1 MEFLYEIGLFIV
13 KSFWFVI
20 CVIVVL
26 IAFSSIIAKRR
37 GPSGDRDEGHLV
49 IKHLNELHRELQRT
63 VDMEAFDPKSAQR
76 ARKLDQKQRKEMAK
90 ERDREAKAATK
101 TPRKAETEAG
111 EAEVTDKKER
121 QHIFVINFDGEDVDA
136 ARVEYLRKEINA
148 LLVRTKK
155 PNEVVV
161 RLKSGGGYVHSYGFA
176 ASQLLRVREAGIK
189 LTVAVDQIAASGGY
203 MMAAVADKIIAA
215 PFAVIGSIGVAAEM
229 PNLHRLLKKHDI
241 DYEILT
247 AGKHKRT
254 LTMFGEN
261 TDEHREKF
269 QEEMEEVHILFQDFI
284 SKYRDRVDVP
294 STATGESWYGTKA
307 LELNLIDAISTS
319 DQYILTAANDS
330 EIYEL
335 EWVTHDR
342 PLNKLAERLAAS
354 AAVVSNWLKMGLNS
368 AQGRSQDRLF

>member
-1 MEFLYEIGLFIV
+1 MEFLYELALFIV
-13 KSFWFVI
+13 KSFWIVVCI
-20 CVIVVL
+20 IVVL
-26 IAFSSIIAKRR
+26 MAFTTMVVKRR
-37 GPSGDRDEGHLV
+37 SPGGERDEGHLV

-76 ARKLDQKQRKEMAK
+76 ARKQDQKDRKALAK
-90 ERDREAKAATK
+90 EREREAKAAAKSTSK
-101 TPRKAETEAG
+101 TVTEAS
-111 EAEVTDKKER
+111 EPASEEKSER
-121 QHIFVINFDGEDVDA
+121 QHVFVLNFDGEDVDA

-155 PNEVVV
+155 PSEVVV
-161 RLKSGGGYVHSYGFA
+161 RLKSAGGYVHSYGFA
-176 ASQLLRVREAGIK
+176 ASQLLRIREAGIK

-203 MMAAVADKIIAA
+203 MMAAVADHIIAA

-241 DYEILT
+241 DYEIMT

-269 QEEMEEVHILFQDFI
+269 QEEMEEVHVLFQDFI
-284 SKYRDRVDVP
+284 SKYRDSVDVP
-294 STATGESWYGTKA
+294 STATGETWYGTKA
-307 LELNLIDAISTS
+307 VELNLVDAICTS
-319 DQYILTAANDS
+319 DQYVLTAANDA
-330 EIYEL
+330 EVYEL
-335 EWVTHDR
+335 EWITNER

-354 AAVVSNWLKMGLNS
+354 ASVVSNWLKMGLGS
-368 AQGRSQDRLF
+368 TRGRSQDRLF